1 MSRLYWSLLEAKVMK
16 IHVDKLKKTFDVKT
30 TNKVMR
36 SVYQFQL
43 DSAKLSSRQGEDGVG
58 IFSDAIALID
68 RMEDFLVKT
77 LGLSKQDAEK
87 LDDYFESKDVQ
98 KMANY
103 VASRLLG
110 MSDEEIKEDA
120 DNAEETDSKK

>member
-1 MSRLYWSLLEAKVMK
+1 MK

-43 DSAKLSSRQGEDGVG
+43 DSAKLSNMQGKKSSEV
-58 IFSDAIALID
+58 FSDAIKLID
-68 RMEDFLVKT
+68 NIEGFLTNT
-77 LGLSKQDAEK
+77 LGLSKAEAKK
-87 LDDYFESKDVQ
+87 LDDDFGQEDISE
-98 KMANY
+98 MANY
-103 VASRLLG
+103 VASRLMG

-120 DNAEETDSKK
+120 DNSEETDSKK

>member
-1 MSRLYWSLLEAKVMK
+1 MK

-36 SVYQFQL
+36 SVYKFQL
-43 DSAKLSSRQGEDGVG
+43 DSAKLASRQGKDVVG

-77 LGLSKQDAEK
+77 LDLSKQDAKK
-87 LDDYFESKDVQ
+87 LDDYFSSEDVQ

-103 VASRLLG
+103 VASRLMG
-110 MSDEEIKEDA
+110 MSDEEIK
-120 DNAEETDSKK
+120 AERAEAQGTAPKK

>member
-1 MSRLYWSLLEAKVMK
+1 MSRLYWSLLEVKVMK

-43 DSAKLSSRQGEDGVG
+43 DSAKLSTSQGKDGVG
-58 IFSDAIALID
+58 IFSDAISLID
-68 RMEDFLVKT
+68 RMEDFLVKI

-103 VASRLLG
+103 VVSRLLG

>member
-1 MSRLYWSLLEAKVMK
+1 MK

-30 TNKVMR
+30 TNKVLR

-43 DSAKLSSRQGEDGVG
+43 DLAERASSQGKDGVG
-58 IFSDAIALID
+58 IFSDAIASIDLI
-68 RMEDFLVKT
+68 EDFLVKI

-87 LDDYFESKDVQ
+87 LDDYFESEDVQ

-103 VASRLLG
+103 VASRLMG
-110 MSDEEIKEDA
+110 MSDEEIKEST

>member
-1 MSRLYWSLLEAKVMK
+1 MK

-43 DSAKLSSRQGEDGVG
+43 DSAKLSNMQGKKSAEV
-58 IFSDAIALID
+58 FSDAIKLID
-68 RMEDFLVKT
+68 NIEGFLTNT
-77 LGLSKQDAEK
+77 LGLSKAEAKK
-87 LDDYFESKDVQ
+87 LDDDFGQEDISE
-98 KMANY
+98 MANY
-103 VASRLLG
+103 VASRLMG

-120 DNAEETDSKK
+120 DNSEETDSKK

>member
-1 MSRLYWSLLEAKVMK
+1 MK

-43 DSAKLSSRQGEDGVG
+43 DSAKLANVQDKDGVS

-68 RMEDFLVKT
+68 RMETFLVKT

-87 LDDYFESKDVQ
+87 LDNYYSSEDVQ

-103 VASRLLG
+103 VASRLMG
-110 MSDEEIKEDA
+110 MSDEDIKETTYGD
-120 DNAEETDSKK
+120 EETDSKK

>member
-1 MSRLYWSLLEAKVMK
+1 MK

-43 DSAKLSSRQGEDGVG
+43 DSAKLSSSQGKDGVG

-87 LDDYFESKDVQ
+87 LDDFFESKDVQ

-103 VASRLLG
+103 VAGRLLG
-110 MSDEEIKEDA
+110 MSDEEIKEDT
-120 DNAEETDSKK
+120 DNAEVTDSKK

>member
-1 MSRLYWSLLEAKVMK
+1 MK

-30 TNKVMR
+30 TNKVTR

-43 DSAKLSSRQGEDGVG
+43 DSAKLATTQGKDGVS

-68 RMEDFLVKT
+68 LVESFLVKT

-87 LDDYFESKDVQ
+87 LDDYFDSKDVQ
-98 KMANY
+98 KMASY
-103 VASRLLG
+103 VAGRLMG
-110 MSDEEIKEDA
+110 MSDEEIKES
-120 DNAEETDSKK
+120 AEETDSKK

>member
-1 MSRLYWSLLEAKVMK
+1 MK

-43 DSAKLSSRQGEDGVG
+43 DSAKLSNMQGKKSAEV
-58 IFSDAIALID
+58 FSDAIKLID
-68 RMEDFLVKT
+68 NIEGFLTNT
-77 LGLSKQDAEK
+77 LSLSKTEAKK
-87 LDDYFESKDVQ
+87 LDDDFGQEDISE
-98 KMANY
+98 MANY
-103 VASRLLG
+103 VASRLMG

-120 DNAEETDSKK
+120 DNSEETDSKK

>member
-1 MSRLYWSLLEAKVMK
+1 MK

-43 DSAKLSSRQGEDGVG
+43 DSAKLSSGQGKNGVG

-68 RMEDFLVKT
+68 RMEDFLVKI

>member
-1 MSRLYWSLLEAKVMK
+1 MK

-43 DSAKLSSRQGEDGVG
+43 DSAKLSSGQGKNGVG

-87 LDDYFESKDVQ
+87 LDDFFESKDVQ

-103 VASRLLG
+103 VAGRLLG

-120 DNAEETDSKK
+120 DNSEETDSKK